1 MVRFGECDPA
11 GVVYYPVFFTWFHEA
26 MEAWFE
32 QALERPYAD
41 VIKTVGFPAVKTEAQ
56 FRRPCHVGDEV
67 FVMLSLSALERSS
80 MTLQFR
86 IIDSDAQLRATGSV
100 TCVSIGV
107 AAGEFQ
113 FKAIRIPEQLSSL
126 MEAYLTTS

>member
-32 QALERPYAD
+32 EALDRPYAD
-41 VIKTVGFPAVKTEAQ
+41 VIKTVGFPAVKTDAQ
-56 FRRPCHVGDEV
+56 FKRPCHVGDEV
-67 FVMLSLSALERSS
+67 FVNLSLSALERSS
-80 MTLQFR
+80 ITLQFR
-86 IIDSDAQLRATGSV
+86 IIDAREQLRATGSV

-113 FKAIRIPEQLSSL
+113 FKAIRIPDELSAL
-126 MEAYLTTS
+126 MKGYYTV